1 MRLGGL
7 NLVDLNPPRSRCHI
21 LFDLIMDKSLDWC
34 FSLSVH
40 LPSRFKADVS
50 SATNYLGIFIGTF
63 GVLMVLETLG
73 VEQFVC

>member
-1 MRLGGL
+1 VDVWLALCEFVALQCAWGGL

-63 GVLMVLETLG
+63 GV
-73 VEQFVC
+73 